1 MIIKLKNKDKLIVSS
16 FVFKCSIGKNGLK
29 KNKIE
34 GDKSTPLGTFQ
45 LGSLYW
51 RPDRV
56 KKPETSLKC
65 IPITK
70 NMKWCN
76 DENSK
81 FYNKEFTK
89 NIDIKHEKL
98 FRKDY
103 KYNYFILIRY
113 NYKKVV
119 KGKGSAIFIH
129 LTKNYK
135 KTDGCVALK
144 EKDFLIL
151 AKIINKKDKIKI
163 I

>member
-1 MIIKLKNKDKLIVSS
+1 MIIKLKNKDKLIVSN

-45 LGSLYW
+45 LGDLYW

-56 KKPETSLKC
+56 KKPETRLKC

-89 NIDIKHEKL
+89 NIDIRHEKL
-98 FRKDY
+98 FRRDY
-103 KYNYFILIRY
+103 KYNYFILIKY

>member
-45 LGSLYW
+45 LGDLYW

-89 NIDIKHEKL
+89 NIDIRHEKL
-98 FRKDY
+98 FRRDY

-135 KTDGCVALK
+135 KTDGCIALK

>member
-45 LGSLYW
+45 LGDLYW

-103 KYNYFILIRY
+103 KYNYFILIKY
-113 NYKKVV
+113 NYKKVI

-135 KTDGCVALK
+135 KTDGCIALK

>member
-45 LGSLYW
+45 LGDLYW

-98 FRKDY
+98 FRRDY
-103 KYNYFILIRY
+103 KYNYFILIKY